1 LSLFLF
7 LIKGKSMKRG
17 LSFRRRKKKVNLAV
31 LQETILWIGSVILSF
46 VLACILV
53 FFFGRT
59 VSNVGQ
65 SMEPT
70 IYSGDKV
77 LVNQF
82 IYMLKGPDYGD
93 VVVFKP
99 KGNVNSH
106 YHMKRVVGKPGD
118 TIKII
123 SGRVFVDGVALDEVI
138 MTEPMVEA
146 GVAETE
152 VKLGKNEYFV
162 LGDNRNASEDSR
174 SADIGNV
181 DVKDIIGKAWFIIS
195 PQEQF
200 GYIH

>member
-1 LSLFLF
+1 
-7 LIKGKSMKRG
+7 MKKG
-17 LSFRRRKKKVNLAV
+17 LSFRRKRKKINFAI
-31 LQETILWIGSVILSF
+31 LQEAVLWIGSVVLAF

-53 FFFGRT
+53 YFFGRT

-77 LVNQF
+77 LINQF

-93 VVVFKP
+93 VIVFKP
-99 KGNVNSH
+99 NGNVNSH

-118 TIKII
+118 TVQVI
-123 SGRVFVDGVALDEVI
+123 SGRIFVNGEALAEEI
-138 MTEPMVEA
+138 STEPMNDA

-152 VKLGKNEYFV
+152 VKLGKDEYFV

-181 DVKDIIGKAWFIIS
+181 NRKDILGKAWFIIS
-195 PQEQF
+195 PKEQF